1 MCNYIIKYNANQDRR
16 PSKNNF
22 NIYIIIY
29 INGDILLLKRRLRVQ
44 LRESREQ
51 GGVNSILLTLAPS
64 GANPGRYPYYALCM
78 SVLINKFIYAVIATF
93 QKSL

>member
-1 MCNYIIKYNANQDRR
+1 MQTRSAV
-16 PSKNNF
+16 PPKNNF

-29 INGDILLLKRRLRVQ
+29 INGDILLLKRRLRVK

-64 GANPGRYPYYALCM
+64 GANPGRCPYYALCM
-78 SVLINKFIYAVIATF
+78 SVLINKFIYTVIATF